1 MGNEA
6 KEQLRPRVSTDAK
19 KAPEKS
25 LKDKETG
32 RKAAEI
38 LKSEGVEANEGQE
51 GTEAM
56 GKVGEEASEDKRYA
70 PYTGSGAGY
79 SADQIEIIRAK
90 LLAALPP
97 QEVMVSQIKEKLF
110 SDQKEITKKMRKA
123 KKKAD
128 RKAFELNIFVAQ
140 LRKIREYFSLLAHA
154 TFELVKNLWLKIVH
168 GV

>member
-90 LLAALPP
+90 LLAALPSMITQYIRLRFLP
-97 QEVMVSQIKEKLF
+97 KL
-110 SDQKEITKKMRKA
+110 
-123 KKKAD
+123 
-128 RKAFELNIFVAQ
+128 LLQ
-140 LRKIREYFSLLAHA
+140 LCVPL
-154 TFELVKNLWLKIVH
+154 
-168 GV
+168 G